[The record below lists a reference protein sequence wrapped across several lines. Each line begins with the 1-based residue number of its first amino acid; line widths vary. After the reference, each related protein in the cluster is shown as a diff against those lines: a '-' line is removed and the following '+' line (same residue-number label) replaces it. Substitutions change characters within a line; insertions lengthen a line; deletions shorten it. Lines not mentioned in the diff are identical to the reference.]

1 MKTIYGL
8 PDYTI
13 SKDGI
18 VRLGAKRIPTS
29 NIEDS
34 YGIYHLAYEIED
46 RIMTV
51 RELISMAYFGGR
63 LLLPRDGNFFNWNEH
78 NQIVVSHLEIDGMVN
93 FGGRNN
99 EDITFM
105 WWMYHRSFT
114 CEMIASEKKLGGKYT
129 RDIVFSVIR
138 DVMVLGIR

>member
-29 NIEDS
+29 NVEDAN
-34 YGIYHLAYEIED
+34 GIFMLAYEIKD
-46 RIMTV
+46 RILQV
-51 RELISMAYFGGR
+51 RELISAAYHGGMI
-63 LLLPRDGNFFNWNEH
+63 LLPRDGNFFNWNEH
-78 NQIVVSHLEIDGMVN
+78 NQIVVSHLSRECGD
-93 FGGRNN
+93 RNLD
-99 EDITFM
+99 DITFM

-114 CEMIASEKKLGGKYT
+114 CEMIASEKKLSGKYS
-129 RDIVFSVIR
+129 RDVVFSVIR

>member
-29 NIEDS
+29 NVEDS
-34 YGIYHLAYEIED
+34 NGIFMLAYEIED
-46 RIMTV
+46 RIMQV
-51 RELISMAYFGGR
+51 RDLISSAYFGGR

>member
-29 NIEDS
+29 NVEDS
-34 YGIYHLAYEIED
+34 NGVYHLAYEIED
-46 RIMTV
+46 RIMQV
-51 RELISMAYFGGR
+51 RELISIAYFGGR

-78 NQIVVSHLEIDGMVN
+78 NQIAVEALTDYRMLSNG
-93 FGGRNN
+93 

-114 CEMIASEKKLGGKYT
+114 CEMIASEKKLGGKYS
-129 RDIVFSVIR
+129 RDVVFSVIR

>member
-29 NIEDS
+29 NAEDPN
-34 YGIYHLAYEIED
+34 GIFMLAYEIED
-46 RIMTV
+46 RIMQV

-78 NQIVVSHLEIDGMVN
+78 NQIAVEALTDIRLMNKG
-93 FGGRNN
+93 

-114 CEMIASEKKLGGKYT
+114 CEMIASEKKLGGKYS
-129 RDIVFSVIR
+129 RDVVFSVIR
-138 DVMVLGIR
+138 DVTVLGIR

>member
-18 VRLGAKRIPTS
+18 VRLGAKRIPTT
-29 NIEDS
+29 NVEDS

-46 RIMTV
+46 RILQV
-51 RELISMAYFGGR
+51 RELISVAYFGGK

-78 NQIVVSHLEIDGMVN
+78 NQITVEALTDIRVLNKH
-93 FGGRNN
+93 

-114 CEMIASEKKLGGKYT
+114 CEMIASEKKLSGKYS
-129 RDIVFSVIR
+129 RDVVFSVIR

>member
-18 VRLGAKRIPTS
+18 VRLGAKRIPTT
-29 NIEDS
+29 NVEDS

-46 RIMTV
+46 RILQV
-51 RELISMAYFGGR
+51 RELISVAYFGGK

-78 NQIVVSHLEIDGMVN
+78 NQITVEALTDIRVLNKH
-93 FGGRNN
+93 

-114 CEMIASEKKLGGKYT
+114 CEMIASEKKLSGKYS
-129 RDIVFSVIR
+129 RDVVFSVIR
-138 DVMVLGIR
+138 DVTVLGIR

>member
-29 NIEDS
+29 NVEDAN
-34 YGIYHLAYEIED
+34 GIFMLAYEIED
-46 RIMTV
+46 RILQV
-51 RELISMAYFGGR
+51 RELISAAYHGGMI
-63 LLLPRDGNFFNWNEH
+63 LLPRDGNFFNWNEH
-78 NQIVVSHLEIDGMVN
+78 NQIVVSHLSRECGD
-93 FGGRNN
+93 RNLD
-99 EDITFM
+99 DITFM

-114 CEMIASEKKLGGKYT
+114 CEMIASEKKLSGKYS
-129 RDIVFSVIR
+129 RDVVFSVIR

>member
-34 YGIYHLAYEIED
+34 NGIFMLAYEIED
-46 RIMTV
+46 RIMQV
-51 RELISMAYFGGR
+51 RDLISSAYFGRR
-63 LLLPRDGNFFNWNEH
+63 LLLPRDGNFFNWNER
-78 NQIVVSHLEIDGMVN
+78 NQIVVDHLNMDCGD
-93 FGGRNN
+93 RNN

-105 WWMYHRSFT
+105 WWMYYRSFT

>member
-29 NIEDS
+29 NVEDS
-34 YGIYHLAYEIED
+34 NGVYHLAYEIED
-46 RIMTV
+46 RILQV
-51 RELISMAYFGGR
+51 RELISNVYHCGH

-78 NQIVVSHLEIDGMVN
+78 NQIAVN
-93 FGGRNN
+93 YLSAVPHRSDLVPD
-99 EDITFM
+99 DITFM

-114 CEMIASEKKLGGKYT
+114 CEMIASEKKLSGKYS
-129 RDIVFSVIR
+129 RDVVFSVIR

>member
-29 NIEDS
+29 NVEDAN
-34 YGIYHLAYEIED
+34 GIFMLAYEIED
-46 RIMTV
+46 RILQV
-51 RELISMAYFGGR
+51 RELISAAYHGGMI
-63 LLLPRDGNFFNWNEH
+63 LLPRDGNFFNWNEH
-78 NQIVVSHLEIDGMVN
+78 NQIVVSHLSRECGD
-93 FGGRNN
+93 RNLD
-99 EDITFM
+99 EITFM

-114 CEMIASEKKLGGKYT
+114 CEMIASEKKLSGKYS
-129 RDIVFSVIR
+129 RDVVFSVIR

>member
-29 NIEDS
+29 NVEDS
-34 YGIYHLAYEIED
+34 NGIFMLAYEIED
-46 RIMTV
+46 RIMQV
-51 RELISMAYFGGR
+51 RDLISSAYFGGMI
-63 LLLPRDGNFFNWNEH
+63 LLPRDGNFFNWNEH
-78 NQIVVSHLEIDGMVN
+78 NQIVVDHLNMDCGD
-93 FGGRNN
+93 RNN

-105 WWMYHRSFT
+105 WWMYHRSLT

>member
-29 NIEDS
+29 NIEDAN
-34 YGIYHLAYEIED
+34 GIFMLAYEIED
-46 RIMTV
+46 RIMQV
-51 RELISMAYFGGR
+51 RELISAAYHSGMI
-63 LLLPRDGNFFNWNEH
+63 LLPRDGNFFNWNEH
-78 NQIVVSHLEIDGMVN
+78 NQIVVSHLSRECGD
-93 FGGRNN
+93 RNLD
-99 EDITFM
+99 DITFM

-114 CEMIASEKKLGGKYT
+114 CEMIASEKKLGSKYT

>member
-8 PDYTI
+8 PNYTI

-29 NIEDS
+29 NVEDS
-34 YGIYHLAYEIED
+34 NGIFMLAYEIED
-46 RIMTV
+46 RIMQV
-51 RELISMAYFGGR
+51 RELISAAYYGGMI
-63 LLLPRDGNFFNWNEH
+63 LLPRDGNFFNWNEH
-78 NQIVVSHLEIDGMVN
+78 NQIVVSHLSRECGD
-93 FGGRNN
+93 RNLD
-99 EDITFM
+99 DITFM

-114 CEMIASEKKLGGKYT
+114 CEMIASEKKLGSKYT

>member
-13 SKDGI
+13 SKDGV

-29 NIEDS
+29 NVEDS
-34 YGIYHLAYEIED
+34 NGIFMLAYEIED
-46 RIMTV
+46 RIMQV
-51 RELISMAYFGGR
+51 RELISAAYHGGMI
-63 LLLPRDGNFFNWNEH
+63 LLPRDGNFFNWNEH
-78 NQIVVSHLEIDGMVN
+78 NQIVVSHLSRECGD
-93 FGGRNN
+93 RNLD
-99 EDITFM
+99 DITFM

>member
-29 NIEDS
+29 NVEDS
-34 YGIYHLAYEIED
+34 NGIFMLAYEIED
-46 RIMTV
+46 RIMQV
-51 RELISMAYFGGR
+51 RELISAAYYGGMI
-63 LLLPRDGNFFNWNEH
+63 LLPRDGNFFNWNEH
-78 NQIVVSHLEIDGMVN
+78 NQIVVSHLSRECGD
-93 FGGRNN
+93 RNLD
-99 EDITFM
+99 DITFM

>member
-29 NIEDS
+29 NVEDS
-34 YGIYHLAYEIED
+34 NGIFMLAYEIED
-46 RIMTV
+46 RIMQV
-51 RELISMAYFGGR
+51 RELISAAYHGGMI
-63 LLLPRDGNFFNWNEH
+63 LLPRDGNFFNWNEH
-78 NQIVVSHLEIDGMVN
+78 NQIVVSHLSRECGD
-93 FGGRNN
+93 RNLD
-99 EDITFM
+99 DITFM

-114 CEMIASEKKLGGKYT
+114 CEMIASEKKLGSKYT

>member
-78 NQIVVSHLEIDGMVN
+78 NQIAVEALTDIRLLNKG
-93 FGGRNN
+93 

-114 CEMIASEKKLGGKYT
+114 CEMIASEKKLGGKYS
-129 RDIVFSVIR
+129 RDVVFSVIR
-138 DVMVLGIR
+138 DVTVLGIR

>member
-18 VRLGAKRIPTS
+18 VRLGAKRIPTT
-29 NIEDS
+29 NVEDS

-46 RIMTV
+46 RILQV
-51 RELISMAYFGGR
+51 RELISVAYFGGR

-78 NQIVVSHLEIDGMVN
+78 NQIAVEALTDIRMLNKQD
-93 FGGRNN
+93 
-99 EDITFM
+99 DITFM

-114 CEMIASEKKLGGKYT
+114 CEMIASEKKLSGKYS
-129 RDIVFSVIR
+129 RDVVFSVIR

>member
-29 NIEDS
+29 NVEDAN
-34 YGIYHLAYEIED
+34 GIFMLAYEIED
-46 RIMTV
+46 RIMQV
-51 RELISMAYFGGR
+51 RELISAAYHGGMI
-63 LLLPRDGNFFNWNEH
+63 LLPRDGNFFNWNEH
-78 NQIVVSHLEIDGMVN
+78 NQIMVDHLNMDCGD
-93 FGGRNN
+93 RNN
-99 EDITFM
+99 DDITFM

>member
-29 NIEDS
+29 NAEDPN
-34 YGIYHLAYEIED
+34 GIFMLAYEIED
-46 RIMTV
+46 RIMQV
-51 RELISMAYFGGR
+51 RELISAAYHGGMI
-63 LLLPRDGNFFNWNEH
+63 LLPRDGNFFNWNEH
-78 NQIVVSHLEIDGMVN
+78 NQIVVSRLSRECGD
-93 FGGRNN
+93 RNLD
-99 EDITFM
+99 DITFM

-114 CEMIASEKKLGGKYT
+114 CEMIASEKKLGGKYS
-129 RDIVFSVIR
+129 RDVVFSVIR
-138 DVMVLGIR
+138 DVTVLGIR

>member
-29 NIEDS
+29 NVEDS

-46 RIMTV
+46 RILQV
-51 RELISMAYFGGR
+51 RELISVAYFGGR

-78 NQIVVSHLEIDGMVN
+78 NQIAVEALTDIRMLN
-93 FGGRNN
+93 KQ

-114 CEMIASEKKLGGKYT
+114 CEMIASEKKLSGKYS
-129 RDIVFSVIR
+129 RDVVFSVIR

>member
-29 NIEDS
+29 NVEDS
-34 YGIYHLAYEIED
+34 NGIFMLAYEIED
-46 RIMTV
+46 RIMQV
-51 RELISMAYFGGR
+51 RELISAAYHGGMI
-63 LLLPRDGNFFNWNEH
+63 LLPRDGNFFNWNEH
-78 NQIVVSHLEIDGMVN
+78 NQIVVDHLNMDCGD
-93 FGGRNN
+93 RNN

-114 CEMIASEKKLGGKYT
+114 CEMIASEKKLGSKYT

>member
-29 NIEDS
+29 NVEDAN
-34 YGIYHLAYEIED
+34 GIFMLAYEIED
-46 RIMTV
+46 RILQV
-51 RELISMAYFGGR
+51 RELISAAYHGGMI
-63 LLLPRDGNFFNWNEH
+63 LLPRDGNFFNWNEH
-78 NQIVVSHLEIDGMVN
+78 NQIVVSHLSRECGD
-93 FGGRNN
+93 RNLD
-99 EDITFM
+99 DITFM

-114 CEMIASEKKLGGKYT
+114 CEMIASEKELSGKYS
-129 RDIVFSVIR
+129 RDVVFSVIR

>member
-29 NIEDS
+29 NVEDS
-34 YGIYHLAYEIED
+34 NGIFMLAYEIED
-46 RIMTV
+46 RIMQV
-51 RELISMAYFGGR
+51 RDLISSAYFGGMI
-63 LLLPRDGNFFNWNEH
+63 LLPRDGNFFNWNEH
-78 NQIVVSHLEIDGMVN
+78 NQIVVDHLNMDCGD
-93 FGGRNN
+93 RNN

>member
-29 NIEDS
+29 NVEDS
-34 YGIYHLAYEIED
+34 NGIFMLAYEIED
-46 RIMTV
+46 RIMQV
-51 RELISMAYFGGR
+51 RELISAAYFGGR
-63 LLLPRDGNFFNWNEH
+63 LLLPRDGNFFNWNER
-78 NQIVVSHLEIDGMVN
+78 NQIVVDHLNMDCGD
-93 FGGRNN
+93 RNN

>member
-18 VRLGAKRIPTS
+18 VRLGMKRIPTS
-29 NIEDS
+29 NVEDAN
-34 YGIYHLAYEIED
+34 GIFHLAYEIED
-46 RIMTV
+46 RIMQV
-51 RELISMAYFGGR
+51 REMISMAYFGGR

-78 NQIVVSHLEIDGMVN
+78 NQIVVEALTDFRMLSKH
-93 FGGRNN
+93 

-114 CEMIASEKKLGGKYT
+114 CEMIASEKKLGGKYS
-129 RDIVFSVIR
+129 RDVVFSVIR
-138 DVMVLGIR
+138 DAMVLGIR

>member
-1 MKTIYGL
+1 LKTIYGL

-29 NIEDS
+29 NVEDS
-34 YGIYHLAYEIED
+34 NGIFMLAYEIED
-46 RIMTV
+46 RIMQV
-51 RELISMAYFGGR
+51 RDLISSAYFGGMI
-63 LLLPRDGNFFNWNEH
+63 LLPRDGNFFNWNEH
-78 NQIVVSHLEIDGMVN
+78 NQIVVDHLNMDCGD
-93 FGGRNN
+93 RNN

>member
-29 NIEDS
+29 NAEDPN
-34 YGIYHLAYEIED
+34 GIFMLAYEIED
-46 RIMTV
+46 RIMQV

-78 NQIVVSHLEIDGMVN
+78 NQIAVEALTDIRLLNKG
-93 FGGRNN
+93 

-114 CEMIASEKKLGGKYT
+114 CEMIASEKKLGGKYS
-129 RDIVFSVIR
+129 RDVVFSVIR
-138 DVMVLGIR
+138 DVTVLGIR

>member
-29 NIEDS
+29 NVEDAN
-34 YGIYHLAYEIED
+34 GIFMLAYEIED
-46 RIMTV
+46 RILQV
-51 RELISMAYFGGR
+51 RELISAAYYGGMI
-63 LLLPRDGNFFNWNEH
+63 LLPRDGNFFNWNEH
-78 NQIVVSHLEIDGMVN
+78 NQIVVSHLSRECGD
-93 FGGRNN
+93 RNLD
-99 EDITFM
+99 DITFM

-114 CEMIASEKKLGGKYT
+114 CEMIASEKKLGGKYS
-129 RDIVFSVIR
+129 RDVVFSVIR
-138 DVMVLGIR
+138 DVTVLGIR

>member
-13 SKDGI
+13 SKDGV

-29 NIEDS
+29 NTEDTN
-34 YGIYHLAYEIED
+34 GIFMLAYEIED
-46 RIMTV
+46 RIMQV
-51 RELISMAYFGGR
+51 RELISAAYHGGMI
-63 LLLPRDGNFFNWNEH
+63 LLPRDGNFFNWNEH
-78 NQIVVSHLEIDGMVN
+78 NQIVVSHLSRECGD
-93 FGGRNN
+93 RNLD
-99 EDITFM
+99 DITFM

>member
-29 NIEDS
+29 NVEDS

-46 RIMTV
+46 RILQV
-51 RELISMAYFGGR
+51 RELISVAYFGGR

-78 NQIVVSHLEIDGMVN
+78 NQIAVEALTDIRMLN
-93 FGGRNN
+93 KQ

-114 CEMIASEKKLGGKYT
+114 CEMIASEKKLGGKYS
-129 RDIVFSVIR
+129 RDVVFSVIR